1 MCGRYIIASPPDV
14 LRWLFSYGEQP
25 NIPAQFNVAPT
36 QPVPVVIFENGARHF
51 QLMRWAF
58 MPSWVK
64 DPHQFA
70 LVINARSETIF
81 EKPSFRNAIKRR
93 RCLLPADG
101 YYEWKASRGGK
112 QPYFIHRADGR
123 PVAFAGVAETWSGP
137 NGEEV
142 DTVAIVTAAA
152 RPDMAALHDRVPVTI
167 DPDNFER
174 WLDCYAAEN
183 EIASLMVAPAEG
195 TFIWHAVSP
204 AVNRVANDG
213 PELIVPLSAEEI
225 AASEAL
231 ADAPPKKPRISA
243 KSKVSSKPAPAA
255 KEDDAQGSLF

>member
-1 MCGRYIIASPPDV
+1 MFAYS
-14 LRWLFSYGEQP
+14 EQP

-36 QPVPVVIFENGARHF
+36 QPVPVVIFDNGARHF

-58 MPSWVK
+58 MPAWVK
-64 DPHQFA
+64 DPRQFA

-101 YYEWKASRGGK
+101 YYEWQASRRGK

-167 DPDNFER
+167 DPEDFER
-174 WLDCYAAEN
+174 WLDSNAMEN
-183 EIASLMVAPAEG
+183 EVASLMVAPAEG

-204 AVNRVANDG
+204 AVNRVAHDG
-213 PELIVPLSAEEI
+213 PELIIPLSEQEI
-225 AASEAL
+225 AEAEVL
-231 ADAPPKKPRISA
+231 ADAPPKKTRSA
-243 KSKVSSKPAPAA
+243 PKPKSSSKPPPSP